1 MDRMRKGVEQNVT
14 NVSYNE
20 KFRPQFHFTPE
31 AHWMNDPNGMVYYEG
46 EYHLFYQYY
55 PEGTTWGPMHW
66 GHAVS
71 RDLVHWEHLPVAL
84 EPDEHGFIFSGS
96 AVVDWKDNSG
106 LFDGGS
112 GLVAVFTHHDT
123 NPNNGQPRQR
133 QSIAYSVDKGRS
145 WIKHPGNPVLT
156 EQIVDFRDPKV
167 FWHDETASWVM
178 VLAAGDHVR
187 VYRSTDLIAWSFA
200 SMFGADEGAHDGV
213 WECPD
218 LFELSVEGEASRK
231 KWVLIVSIGDNPEC
245 PEGSRTQYFV
255 GEFDGYSFTND
266 NAPDSVLWLD
276 HGRDNYAG
284 VTWSDIPAEDGRRL
298 FIGWMSNWKYANQ
311 TPTEG
316 WRGAMTIPRVLS
328 LRHEVEGIRLVQRP
342 VGELQRLRAGRR
354 HWSNIRIAPEQSFA
368 LDIADNRAE
377 IVVEFEPGGAD
388 QVGVKLGTSGRGQ
401 TIIGYDARN
410 QTLFIDRS
418 ASGIIDFHTQFPCRH
433 ETRMQPDH
441 GRIRLHLFIDCS
453 SVEVFAGDG
462 NAAMTDLIFP
472 DEGNGVVELL
482 TAGGHTKIISL
493 EVFDLQSIYEG
504 IGRIAA
510 NGTID

>member
-1 MDRMRKGVEQNVT
+1 VT
-14 NVSYNE
+14 KETFDE
-20 KFRPQFHFTPE
+20 KFRPHFHFTPE
-31 AHWMNDPNGMVYYEG
+31 AHWMNDPNGMVYFEG

-55 PEGTTWGPMHW
+55 PEETTWGPMHW

-71 RDLVHWEHLPVAL
+71 PDMVHWEHLAVAL
-84 EPDEHGFIFSGS
+84 EPDEHGYIFSGS
-96 AVVDWKDNSG
+96 AVVDWLDSSG

-112 GLVAVFTHHDT
+112 GLVAIFTHHDT
-123 NPNNGQPRQR
+123 NPNTGQSRQR

-156 EQIVDFRDPKV
+156 EQLSDFRDPKV
-167 FWHDETASWVM
+167 LWHDETASWVM

-187 VYRSTDLIAWSFA
+187 VYRSPDLIAWSFA
-200 SMFGADEGAHDGV
+200 SMFGAEEGAHGGV

-218 LFELSVEGEASRK
+218 LLELSVEGDVSGK
-231 KWVLIVSIGDNPEC
+231 KWLLIVSIGDNPNC
-245 PEGSRTQYFV
+245 SEGSRTQYFV
-255 GEFDGYSFTND
+255 GEFDGYLFTNN

-284 VTWSDIPAEDGRRL
+284 VTWSDVPVEDGRCL
-298 FIGWMSNWKYANQ
+298 FIGWMSNWRYANQ

-342 VGELQRLRAGRR
+342 VAELQSLRTRER
-354 HWSNIRIAPEQSFA
+354 HWSNIPVAPEQTFA

-377 IVVEFEPGGAD
+377 IVIEFELGGAD
-388 QVGVKLGTSGRGQ
+388 LVGVNLKTKGNGQ

-410 QTLFIDRS
+410 QNLFIDRF
-418 ASGIIDFHTQFPCRH
+418 ASGIIDFHPQFACKH
-433 ETRMQPDH
+433 ETRLQPDQ

-462 NAAMTDLIFP
+462 NVAMTDLIFP
-472 DEGNGVVELL
+472 NEGTGSVELF
-482 TAGGHTKIISL
+482 TAGGDTKIISL
-493 EVFDLQSIYEG
+493 EIFDLKSIYEG
-504 IGRIAA
+504 IERIAA
-510 NGTID
+510 SGTIG